1 MADQKV
7 GGVNPIAAAV
17 AGVVVGAGAVL
28 AGAVAMT
35 DKNNQ
40 KIVADVVG
48 KGKAKVEQTKAEV
61 EREMVANKAK
71 AKKSANAGLDYLDKQ
86 VSQAKAGV
94 NKA

>member
-1 MADQKV
+1 MADQKT

-40 KIVADVVG
+40 
-48 KGKAKVEQTKAEV
+48 AKVKEIVTNVKNDADKKRDEI
-61 EREMVANKAK
+61 EKDLAKGKAK
-71 AKKSANAGLDYLDKQ
+71 AKKAASDGLTYLDKQ
-86 VSQAKAGV
+86 VQQAKDGV
-94 NKA
+94 KKV